1 MYPDDR
7 FLGAR
12 LIFWGASQDIETSQ
26 ALTPSGGV
34 AESLE

>member
-12 LIFWGASQDIETSQ
+12 LIFWAANQDIETSQ